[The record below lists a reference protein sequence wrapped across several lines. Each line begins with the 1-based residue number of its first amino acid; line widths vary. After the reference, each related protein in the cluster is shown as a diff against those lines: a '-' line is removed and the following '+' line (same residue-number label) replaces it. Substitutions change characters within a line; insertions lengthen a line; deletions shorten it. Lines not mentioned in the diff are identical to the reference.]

1 MTVVL
6 LDSNA
11 LIDLDQGENEHAA
24 DLLRVVELARAS
36 EFELAT
42 SAVSASENPRGDAP
56 RTFEQFTDLLSR
68 IGLSDVRIVKAM
80 AYWGES
86 YWGEALW
93 ASEDGKRLERQ
104 IHQILAPDLDFDDR
118 GNERR
123 WRNVKCDVLIVW
135 AFIHHGLDVL
145 LTNDTRIVNKALQLA
160 ELGAGR
166 IATPRQFLDHR

>member
-1 MTVVL
+1 VTVVL

-11 LIDLDQGENEHAA
+11 LIDLDQGNSEHAEA
-24 DLLRVVELARAS
+24 LERVVELARAG

-56 RTFEQFTDLLSR
+56 RTFEQFTDLLRR
-68 IGLSDVRIVKAM
+68 IGLSDVRILKAM

-93 ASEDGKRLERQ
+93 ASQEGQQLERQ
-104 IHQILAPDLDFDDR
+104 IHQVLAPDLDFDDR
-118 GNERR
+118 RNERR

-135 AFIHHGLDVL
+135 AFIHHGVDVL
-145 LTNDTRIVNKALQLA
+145 LTNDARIVKKARQPA

-166 IATPRQFLDHR
+166 IATPRQFLNNR